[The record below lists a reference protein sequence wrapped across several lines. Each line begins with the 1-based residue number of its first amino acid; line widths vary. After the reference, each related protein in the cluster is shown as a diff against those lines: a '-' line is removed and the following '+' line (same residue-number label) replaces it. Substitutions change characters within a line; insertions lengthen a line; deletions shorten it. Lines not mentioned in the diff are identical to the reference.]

1 MVLLHQL
8 FARLYDRRMLGN
20 AIYRTHFNALWFV
33 EMADTFGTTI
43 RIDLIIQ
50 FTLIDCVIRAFGF
63 ADITID
69 AFVGNDECHELA
81 TRCC

>member
-1 MVLLHQL
+1 M

-50 FTLIDCVIRAFGF
+50 FALIYSVIWAFGF
-63 ADITID
+63 ADITVD
-69 AFVGNDECHELA
+69 AFVGNYQCHEVA
-81 TRCC
+81 TTCC